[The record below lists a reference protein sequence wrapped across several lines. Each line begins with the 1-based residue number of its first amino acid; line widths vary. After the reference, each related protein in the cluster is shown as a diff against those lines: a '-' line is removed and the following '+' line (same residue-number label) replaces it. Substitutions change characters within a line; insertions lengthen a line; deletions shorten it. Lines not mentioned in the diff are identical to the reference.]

1 MSVHVYLI
9 YFVVCLFSLHKCF
22 SCIVSQPESVTF
34 DVVNA
39 SAVTVSWS
47 VSLVFFAELEY
58 IGFYTATGAIMSRY
72 EIVLQP
78 GVASTD
84 VAVERDI
91 TLSGSKEDVEHNFT
105 LVYTIIFQGTKSY
118 GKVTEATFTFG
129 MT

>member
-1 MSVHVYLI
+1 ML
-9 YFVVCLFSLHKCF
+9 LLH
-22 SCIVSQPESVTF
+22 IVSQPESVTF

-47 VSLVFFAELEY
+47 VSSVFFTELEL

-118 GKVTEATFTFG
+118 GNVTEATFTFG